1 MLEAIE
7 LAGLRAHI
15 WGPVSWVQVL
25 GFGREGE
32 KSQGAQGGERVPRS
46 QAERERVFAIGVA
59 HIFASFND
67 TFVHVTDMSGK
78 EAISLGMNVK
88 VFASESPPSTSKF
101 AKPTPRPPAPE
112 ARALRALARDGMS
125 IDRIEDVTSVAI
137 SGQVRPPTSCTPAW
151 TSHRKGG
158 KPYIHAEY
166 HIHAEVR
173 RLSGTIAGVSS
184 FNEPTAAF
192 IAYGPDKRGGESHT
206 ISEKGCIFSG
216 TIGIADVVSSMA
228 APSLGRYRESRP
240 PAESSLT
247 LSPVTVIPP
256 GRAKF
261 SRLPRQPVWCAHP
274 CVPACAYRRQRL
286 HIDADGQDGRASPT
300 TSAVEI
306 DRVVDDAR
314 FTKDE
319 TVAARITYKNALE
332 CRMPLPP

>member
-88 VFASESPPSTSKF
+88 VFAFLDCRDNQSGMLIHVY
-101 AKPTPRPPAPE
+101 RR
-112 ARALRALARDGMS
+112 ARAHT
-125 IDRIEDVTSVAI
+125 EDNASTLT
-137 SGQVRPPTSCTPAW
+137 PTD
-151 TSHRKGG
+151 KM
-158 KPYIHAEY
+158 
-166 HIHAEVR
+166 
-173 RLSGTIAGVSS
+173 AG
-184 FNEPTAAF
+184 
-192 IAYGPDKRGGESHT
+192 
-206 ISEKGCIFSG
+206 
-216 TIGIADVVSSMA
+216 
-228 APSLGRYRESRP
+228 
-240 PAESSLT
+240 
-247 LSPVTVIPP
+247 
-256 GRAKF
+256 
-261 SRLPRQPVWCAHP
+261 
-274 CVPACAYRRQRL
+274 
-286 HIDADGQDGRASPT
+286 ASPT

-314 FTKDE
+314 FTKLS
-319 TVAARITYKNALE
+319 TR
-332 CRMPLPP
+332 PSPPA

>member
-1 MLEAIE
+1 MTAMLAAQDVAVRCKEVGITALHIKIRE
-7 LAGLRAHI
+7 TDTKTPGPGSQSPSRPRPRWHVHRPHRGRHSRRYLRASETPQRAAPQHGLHI
-15 WGPVSWVQVL
+15 A
-25 GFGREGE
+25 R
-32 KSQGAQGGERVPRS
+32 A
-46 QAERERVFAIGVA
+46 
-59 HIFASFND
+59 ASH
-67 TFVHVTDMSGK
+67 TST
-78 EAISLGMNVK
+78 
-88 VFASESPPSTSKF
+88 PSTTSTLSTTASKNN
-101 AKPTPRPPAPE
+101 
-112 ARALRALARDGMS
+112 S
-125 IDRIEDVTSVAI
+125 
-137 SGQVRPPTSCTPAW
+137 
-151 TSHRKGG
+151 
-158 KPYIHAEY
+158 
-166 HIHAEVR
+166 VR

-247 LSPVTVIPP
+247 SSPVTVIPP

-274 CVPACAYRRQRL
+274 CVPACACACAYRRQRL

-314 FTKDE
+314 FTK

-332 CRMPLPP
+332 CRPRSRASSTRPSSVSGRRRRVRRRKIFLQEGVPDKFPRTPQFLYSIFAQ